1 MARPRNWVRG
11 LAPRKPRG
19 RPTGKSLKSIMRER
33 ALLKC
38 ALRVFEEHPDWP
50 LKSRSVEI
58 HLMLT
63 KLFGKSSGYG
73 KVQTPET
80 IRRYLT
86 AVFSRKKT
94 I

>member
-19 RPTGKSLKSIMRER
+19 RPTGKSLKSIMRDG

-38 ALRVFEEHPDWP
+38 ALRVFKEHPDWP
-50 LKSRSVEI
+50 LQSRSAEI
-58 HLMLT
+58 HLRLT
-63 KLFGKSSGYG
+63 RLFAKSPEYG

-86 AVFSRKKT
+86 ALFGRKK
-94 I
+94 